1 MWKTLTGAHAGKV
14 LHILDIL
21 ESGLHLFLQKFVLL
35 LLGNHVVCIC
45 HIESTVTRLT
55 GRTGAKEKNQN

>member
-21 ESGLHLFLQKFVLL
+21 ECGLHLFLQKFVLL

-45 HIESTVTRLT
+45 HMVNTS
-55 GRTGAKEKNQN
+55 